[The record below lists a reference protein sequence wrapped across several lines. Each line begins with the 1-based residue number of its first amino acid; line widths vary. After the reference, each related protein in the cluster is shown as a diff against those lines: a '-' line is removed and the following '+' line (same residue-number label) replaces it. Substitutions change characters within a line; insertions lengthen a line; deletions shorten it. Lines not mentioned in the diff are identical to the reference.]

1 MFDVLKEDF
10 DHVFISAVLV
20 AMFAAAV
27 ITRRWSQVK
36 QLNKAWKWTG
46 DTATSLG
53 KGIFIFEKP
62 GWVWKAATGNGVP
75 AWFDVFV
82 RGVEEL

>member
-1 MFDVLKEDF
+1 MKTFSKPQNSRQQRTQPSKMFDVLKEDF

-36 QLNKAWKWTG
+36 QLNKAWK
-46 DTATSLG
+46 
-53 KGIFIFEKP
+53 
-62 GWVWKAATGNGVP
+62 
-75 AWFDVFV
+75 
-82 RGVEEL
+82 

>member
-36 QLNKAWKWTG
+36 QLNKAWK
-46 DTATSLG
+46 
-53 KGIFIFEKP
+53 
-62 GWVWKAATGNGVP
+62 
-75 AWFDVFV
+75 
-82 RGVEEL
+82 